1 MSKQSELNALYRSVR
16 SNYLRNLRSMA
27 ARGYIFDRDMTVQ
40 IPKKITAASIRNLVT
55 KNKNR
60 YKHAFLIDK
69 ETGEVLGRGE
79 KARKIERSLASKRG
93 WNKRRANESREIL
106 DQFAAAMN
114 YEIMEATEGGTVKPF
129 LSAIMTSVDDILK
142 IAEMNDDFAIDAA
155 KVFKARW
162 GEIQDALEILGR
174 YDDAEAAPPYYVD
187 KLVMVIREAQGRPVT
202 QEDMRMAG
210 MIGEDMEPDYY
221 PKE

>member
-27 ARGYIFDRDMTVQ
+27 ARGY
-40 IPKKITAASIRNLVT
+40 
-55 KNKNR
+55 
-60 YKHAFLIDK
+60 IDK

-155 KVFKARW
+155 KIFKARW

-187 KLVMVIREAQGRPVT
+187 KLVMIIREAQGRSVT